1 MTEQR
6 EFEVGGNMIK
16 EKCPVCKNK
25 FKLKEKI
32 VLVPIQ
38 ASKGDYFINSI
49 ALPIHTKCYWV
60 EKD

>member
-1 MTEQR
+1 MSDQR
-6 EFEVGGNMIK
+6 EFEVRGHMVK
-16 EKCPVCKNK
+16 EECPVCKKK
-25 FKLKEKI
+25 FELKEKI

-38 ASKGDYFINSI
+38 APKGDYFINSI